1 MIWTR
6 RLTFNYI
13 SRNRFVA
20 LCTADES
27 FPRRL
32 CFAFLEKACEDFMDK
47 KGSPADLAALMVC
60 KIRFIGAALTPT
72 ASLLDICRRRQDPR
86 SAEASRRRE
95 GHHA

>member
-1 MIWTR
+1 MVVIR

-20 LCTADES
+20 LCTADEA

-60 KIRFIGAALTPT
+60 TPFIDWLALTST
-72 ASLLDICRRRQDPR
+72 ASLLYVCRR
-86 SAEASRRRE
+86 
-95 GHHA
+95 